1 MPPLPAKFALAM
13 FMMLCISGPAC
24 AADLAPTEFLDER
37 TGATITVVHD
47 PLVFAYERSSLA
59 ANARDYISLTA
70 VEVDR
75 SGKLQTYLVGYI
87 WSTIDRRNH
96 SAAPDQSGKPLDLLA
111 DGRQIQLLPVAE
123 FPKDLLDQQK
133 LLAPP
138 ASHVLRAAYPA
149 SRELLRY
156 IAESK
161 SMALSFAVD
170 TADEDAERESYQI
183 WGDGKKAL
191 IEFVARTDGF
201 K

>member
-1 MPPLPAKFALAM
+1 MALIVS
-13 FMMLCISGPAC
+13 LCLIC
-24 AADLAPTEFLDER
+24 AARADSLEPTEFLDER

-75 SGKLQTYLVGYI
+75 SGKLQIYLIGYV
-87 WSTIDRRNH
+87 WSTIDRRNR
-96 SAAPDQSGKPLDLLA
+96 SAAPDQIQKPLDLLA
-111 DGRQIQLLPVAE
+111 DGREIQLVPVSE
-123 FPKDLLDQQK
+123 LPKDLLDQQK

-156 IAESK
+156 IAASRNL
-161 SMALSFAVD
+161 SVSFALD
-170 TADEDAERESYQI
+170 SEDEDAERESYQI

-191 IEFVARTDGF
+191 IAFVERTDSF

>member
-1 MPPLPAKFALAM
+1 MPAKFSLALIM
-13 FMMLCISGPAC
+13 SLCAGV
-24 AADLAPTEFLDER
+24 AAHAASVDPTEFLDER

-75 SGKLQTYLVGYI
+75 SGNLQTYLIGYV
-87 WSTIDRRNH
+87 WSTIDRRNR
-96 SAAPDQSGKPLDLLA
+96 SAAPDQIQKPLALLA
-111 DGRQIQLLPVAE
+111 DGREIPLIPIKD
-123 FPKDLLDQQK
+123 FPKDLLDEQK

-156 IAESK
+156 IAASRK
-161 SMALSFAVD
+161 MTVSFALD
-170 TADEDAERESYQI
+170 SEDEDAERESYQI

-191 IEFVARTDGF
+191 IAFVERIDSF